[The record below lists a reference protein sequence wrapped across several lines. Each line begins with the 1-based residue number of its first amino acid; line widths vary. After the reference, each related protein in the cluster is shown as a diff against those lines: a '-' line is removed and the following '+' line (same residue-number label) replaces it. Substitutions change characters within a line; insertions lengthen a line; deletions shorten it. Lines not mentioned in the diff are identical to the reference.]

1 MMTAGNNS
9 TQILSD
15 ITVFNK
21 YAKYLPEFGRRETW
35 TELCQRNIDMH
46 IKKYPLL
53 SDEINKVYKDFV
65 ITKKVLPSLRS
76 MQFAGKPIELSPNR
90 IFNCCFVAIDDY
102 RTFSEI
108 MFLLLGGT
116 GVGYSVQKN
125 HVAKLPPVK
134 KPAKTRRYVVG
145 DSIEG
150 WADAVK
156 TLMSAYFNGKAL
168 PNFDFSDIRPK
179 GAALVTSG
187 GKAPGPEPLKDCIH
201 NLKKILDRKKDG
213 EQLTTLEVHDM
224 VCYIADAV
232 LAGGIRRAA
241 LIALFNIDDEDML
254 SCKYDNWY
262 ELNPQ
267 RARANNSAVI
277 MRHRVKKA
285 DFLDLW
291 GKIQASG
298 SGEPGIYFSNNAEY
312 GTNPSLRKGT
322 RVLTSNGIF
331 PIEELQDK
339 SFQVKNLNG
348 KISEAKCWLS
358 GKDQPLYKITLIG
371 GKEYYS
377 TPQHEWPVVNNGDFT
392 KIRTD
397 KLRSGDLLPVIRE
410 DKLFDGDLGTREDGF
425 ILGWQLGDG
434 WLTIRSDN
442 GCTQHGFIVS
452 KKDCEYGIDS
462 RIESYLHKLG
472 SDVKFLDRGTAKEL
486 NTVSNVLNKNLEKF
500 GASNKENGLP
510 KAVWTGSEEFRKG
523 IIDGIFSSDG
533 HIEKNDKRIVLTSS
547 RVNLIQD
554 VADLLGFYGIKS
566 SVIKGK
572 SILNNKE
579 FVRYDLKISERKSI
593 QHFRNLFT
601 LSVGYKQDT
610 LNGYKLKQTYKNDTI
625 KIKSVEKTDLME
637 DVWDI
642 SVCDNTHCFQLS
654 NCITGNCCEVAL
666 RYAQFC
672 NLVEMNL
679 SNIESQEDLNARA
692 KAAAFI
698 ATLQAGYTDFHYLRD
713 VWKRTTEKEALIGV
727 SGTGIA
733 SGAYKNCNLQEAAKV
748 VADEN
753 SRVAK
758 LIGINTAARQT
769 NVKPAGTSSLVFGT
783 SSGIHSWFDKFYI
796 RRMKLGKNEAL
807 YKYVKNKIPQLI
819 EDDFF
824 KPNLDAFITIPI
836 AAPKGAIVA
845 PTETAMQLLERIKFF
860 SENWVKPG
868 HVKGDNSHN
877 ISATVYIKDN
887 EWDEVGEWMWN
898 NRESY
903 NGLAVLPFD
912 GGTYTQ
918 APHESITEEKYNEL
932 LSYMKDLN
940 LAEVIEI
947 EDNTTQTNELA
958 CAGGVCEIQY

>member
-1 MMTAGNNS
+1 MIGSNNDGATNS
-9 TQILSD
+9 IQVLSN

-21 YAKYLPEFGRRETW
+21 YAKYKPEFGRRETW
-35 TELCQRNIDMH
+35 EELCQRNIDMH
-46 IKKYPLL
+46 IKKYPSLA
-53 SDEINKVYKDFV
+53 SEITEVYSKFV
-65 ITKKVLPSLRS
+65 LPKKVLPSLRS

-156 TLMSAYFNGKAL
+156 TLMAAYFNGKAL
-168 PNFDFSDIRPK
+168 PKFDFSDIRPK

-201 NLKKILDRKKDG
+201 NLQKILDRKKDG
-213 EQLTTLEVHDM
+213 EQLTTLEVHDI
-224 VCYIADAV
+224 VCFIADAV

-254 SCKYDNWY
+254 SCKFGNWY

-277 MRHRVKKA
+277 MRHRVKKN
-285 DFLDLW
+285 DFLNLW
-291 GKIQASG
+291 GKIRASG

-312 GTNPSLRKGT
+312 GTNP
-322 RVLTSNGIF
+322 
-331 PIEELQDK
+331 
-339 SFQVKNLNG
+339 
-348 KISEAKCWLS
+348 
-358 GKDQPLYKITLIG
+358 
-371 GKEYYS
+371 
-377 TPQHEWPVVNNGDFT
+377 
-392 KIRTD
+392 
-397 KLRSGDLLPVIRE
+397 
-410 DKLFDGDLGTREDGF
+410 
-425 ILGWQLGDG
+425 
-434 WLTIRSDN
+434 
-442 GCTQHGFIVS
+442 
-452 KKDCEYGIDS
+452 
-462 RIESYLHKLG
+462 
-472 SDVKFLDRGTAKEL
+472 
-486 NTVSNVLNKNLEKF
+486 
-500 GASNKENGLP
+500 
-510 KAVWTGSEEFRKG
+510 
-523 IIDGIFSSDG
+523 
-533 HIEKNDKRIVLTSS
+533 
-547 RVNLIQD
+547 
-554 VADLLGFYGIKS
+554 
-566 SVIKGK
+566 
-572 SILNNKE
+572 
-579 FVRYDLKISERKSI
+579 
-593 QHFRNLFT
+593 
-601 LSVGYKQDT
+601 
-610 LNGYKLKQTYKNDTI
+610 
-625 KIKSVEKTDLME
+625 
-637 DVWDI
+637 
-642 SVCDNTHCFQLS
+642 
-654 NCITGNCCEVAL
+654 CCEVAL

-713 VWKRTTEKEALIGV
+713 IWKRTTEKEALIGV

-733 SGAYKNCNLQEAAKV
+733 SGAYKKCDLQEAAKV
-748 VADEN
+748 VTEEN
-753 SRVAK
+753 KRVAK
-758 LIGINTAARQT
+758 IIGINTAARQT

-783 SSGIHSWFDKFYI
+783 SSGIHSWFDNFYI

-819 EDDFF
+819 EDDYF

-836 AAPKGAIVA
+836 AAPKGAIIA
-845 PTETAMQLLERIKFF
+845 PTESAMQLLERIKFF
-860 SENWVKPG
+860 SDNWVKPG

-877 ISATVYIKDN
+877 ISATVYIKDH

-898 NRESY
+898 NRDSY

-932 LSYMKDLN
+932 ISYMTELDLS
-940 LAEVIEI
+940 EVIER
-947 EDNTTQTNELA
+947 EDNTTQTSELA
-958 CAGGVCEIQY
+958 CAGGVCEVQY